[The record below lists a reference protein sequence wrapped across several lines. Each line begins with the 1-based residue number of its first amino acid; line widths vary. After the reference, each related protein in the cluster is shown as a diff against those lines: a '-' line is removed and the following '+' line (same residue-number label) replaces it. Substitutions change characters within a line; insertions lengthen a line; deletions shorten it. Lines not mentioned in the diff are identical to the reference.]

1 MRVRGYL
8 LDTCIVSVWYDETK
22 PKHSQVLAAVK
33 NLAADTPLAISAIT
47 LGEIEYGL
55 HIPGGA
61 AHLDHDEYRRWIA
74 DKLPRVLDV
83 TTSTA
88 RLYYGPLRARL
99 FDKYARNRK
108 SKKVRAE
115 QIVDPTTGEELGIDE
130 NDLWIAAQAIEHKL
144 VLVTHDKMAR
154 IRGMARDE
162 FSLRIEDWAAA

>member
-8 LDTCIVSVWYDETK
+8 LDTGIVSVWYDETK

-61 AHLDHDEYRRWIA
+61 AHFDHDEYRRWIA

-88 RLYYGPLRARL
+88 RLYYGSLRARL
-99 FDKYARNRK
+99 FDKYAPNHK

-115 QIVDPTTGEELGIDE
+115 QLVDPTTAEKLGIDE
-130 NDLWIAAQAIEHKL
+130 NDLWIAAQAVEHNL
-144 VLVTHDKMAR
+144 VLVTDDKMAR
-154 IRGMARDE
+154 IRKIVDE
-162 FSLRIEDWAAA
+162 ELPLEFENWAAG

>member
-8 LDTCIVSVWYDETK
+8 LDTGIVSVWYDETK
-22 PKHSQVLAAVK
+22 PKRSQVLAAVK

-55 HIPGGA
+55 HIAGGA

-83 TTSTA
+83 TNSTC
-88 RLYYGPLRARL
+88 LSYGPLRARL
-99 FDKYARNRK
+99 FEKYPPERK
-108 SKKVRAE
+108 SKKLRAE
-115 QIVDPTTGEELGIDE
+115 QIVDPTTGEKLGIDE
-130 NDLWIAAQAIEHKL
+130 NDLWIAAQAVEHNL

-154 IRGMARDE
+154 IRKVARDE
-162 FSLRIEDWAAA
+162 FSLAIEDWAAG